1 MSPFFSMDFP
11 GTGTVSARE
20 WMQDFAIC
28 LQGSLDQRKDLVF
41 RTLDE
46 ADHGIFGAGLR
57 IPSGDV
63 KWLLTMAIY
72 SEFSH

>member
-1 MSPFFSMDFP
+1 MSPVPMDFP

-20 WMQDFAIC
+20 WVQDFAIC

-46 ADHGIFGAGLR
+46 ADHGIFGAGEDTL
-57 IPSGDV
+57 
-63 KWLLTMAIY
+63 WWCQMAIDNGNV
-72 SEFSH
+72 